1 MNKIQRSGGIAAPN
15 LLSICVDAGT
25 DGELSGRLY
34 SCYSQEPDRFGNVI
48 QLLRCMENFYNQVQ
62 FPEAAVMLRN
72 FEKIPQ
78 ERRGAVPEQKTDR
91 AFLMSQKGKL
101 ATFCVYVQYRQNAT
115 WQGTVTWVNRNEKQ
129 HFRSALE
136 LIKMIDNALEEAE
149 GGSHEK

>member
-115 WQGTVTWVNRNEKQ
+115 WQGILSWEEWGREVE
-129 HFRSALE
+129 FRSALE
-136 LIKMIDNALEEAE
+136 LLALMDNAIVLV
-149 GGSHEK
+149 KKK

>member
-25 DGELSGRLY
+25 DGELSGRPY
-34 SCYSQEPDRFGNVI
+34 SCYTQEPDRFGNVI

-78 ERRGAVPEQKTDR
+78 KRRSAVPEQKTDR

-115 WQGTVTWVNRNEKQ
+115 WQGILSWEERGREVE
-129 HFRSALE
+129 FRSALE
-136 LIKMIDNALEEAE
+136 LLALMDNAIALV
-149 GGSHEK
+149 KKK

>member
-34 SCYSQEPDRFGNVI
+34 SCYTQEPDRFGNVI

-78 ERRGAVPEQKTDR
+78 KRRSAVPEQKNAAFCRKNGAVCQFDLTD
-91 AFLMSQKGKL
+91 G
-101 ATFCVYVQYRQNAT
+101 
-115 WQGTVTWVNRNEKQ
+115 W
-129 HFRSALE
+129 FRMRLV
-136 LIKMIDNALEEAE
+136 L
-149 GGSHEK
+149 

>member
-78 ERRGAVPEQKTDR
+78 ERRGVVPEQKNDR

-115 WQGTVTWVNRNEKQ
+115 WQGILSWEERGREVE
-129 HFRSALE
+129 FRSALE
-136 LIKMIDNALEEAE
+136 LLALMDNAIALV
-149 GGSHEK
+149 KRK